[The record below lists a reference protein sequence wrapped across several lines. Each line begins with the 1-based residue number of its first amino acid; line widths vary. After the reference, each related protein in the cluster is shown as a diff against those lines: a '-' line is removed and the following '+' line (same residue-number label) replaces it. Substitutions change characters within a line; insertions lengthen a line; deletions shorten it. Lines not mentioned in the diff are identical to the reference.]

1 MAYLWRPITRLSLLL
16 SVQRLP
22 GRHAPCRT
30 IPLNVLGH
38 GSPQPEHLSESI
50 RAWTFESTEASA
62 LTFEETSIRTLQP
75 KGKCERRGGR
85 RITVATALRFGAR
98 FARRSTCMLR
108 VGPVL
113 CSTSRV

>member
-38 GSPQPEHLSESI
+38 GGGWSAFSP
-50 RAWTFESTEASA
+50 A
-62 LTFEETSIRTLQP
+62 LE
-75 KGKCERRGGR
+75 GGR
-85 RITVATALRFGAR
+85 KTHYRGHRSQI
-98 FARRSTCMLR
+98 RRSSICPQVDCTLR
-108 VGPVL
+108 VGPA